1 MYILIGKL
9 VVLYNKGQ
17 VVKIIYVK
25 EILIVGSSEG
35 YVKHN
40 TEIRFKSKID

>member
-25 EILIVGSSEG
+25 EILIVGSSQG
-35 YVKHN
+35 YVKNN
-40 TEIRFKSKID
+40 TEIKI